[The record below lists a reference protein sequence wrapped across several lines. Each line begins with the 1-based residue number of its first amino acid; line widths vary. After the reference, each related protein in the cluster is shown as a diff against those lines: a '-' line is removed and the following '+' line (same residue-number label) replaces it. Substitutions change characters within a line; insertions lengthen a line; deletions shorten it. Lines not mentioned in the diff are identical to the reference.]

1 LEYIIGTRL
10 RYHKGTRSGNPNRPA
25 IRPQETNQIV
35 RVLRT
40 LVGPEFGFDKL
51 ERMKISDIE
60 RREFLADPELRL
72 VDIPEQAALLAGGI
86 TLSHDEL
93 AAAVKGAQQEY
104 RAKNPRRR
112 RSPPEGSTARV

>member
-1 LEYIIGTRL
+1 LILGALGTQI
-10 RYHKGTRSGNPNRPA
+10 RYHKGTRFGNPNRPA
-25 IRPQETNQIV
+25 IKPQETNQIV

-40 LVGPEFGFDKL
+40 LVDLNYDFDKL
-51 ERMKISDIE
+51 ERMKITDIE

-93 AAAVKGAQQEY
+93 AAAVKDAQKEY

-112 RSPPEGSTARV
+112 LPSG

>member
-1 LEYIIGTRL
+1 M
-10 RYHKGTRSGNPNRPA
+10 
-25 IRPQETNQIV
+25 

-40 LVGPEFGFDKL
+40 LVDLTYDFDKL
-51 ERMKISDIE
+51 DRMKITDIE

-72 VDIPEQAALLAGGI
+72 VDIPEQAVLLAGGS

-93 AAAVKGAQQEY
+93 AAAVKGAQEEY

-112 RSPPEGSTARV
+112 KLPSLNAKSRV